1 MESLHLVWVLRISWQ
16 QGVLKRL
23 VSGTCQLTAPRNYV
37 IVVVIFLRYILS
49 LVRLF
54 WSKRPLSDLFSRSV
68 KSKFLFCCSD
78 RQFVTMLII
87 NLYQTKII
95 YFREHLG
102 IKNGYRIVFFCKSV
116 QIIFL
121 HCWAVSHVCDKS
133 SSLSSVTC
141 LWQVIFSKQCLTHF
155 PGPVHDFLMQV
166 YKMTGLEFSFREWQ
180 MWVIWLYNTS
190 FEVFP
195 LFL

>member
-133 SSLSSVTC
+133 SSLSSAWLISLALFT
-141 LWQVIFSKQCLTHF
+141 IFSCKF
-155 PGPVHDFLMQV
+155 IRWPVWNFL
-166 YKMTGLEFSFREWQ
+166 LESDRCG
-180 MWVIWLYNTS
+180 
-190 FEVFP
+190 
-195 LFL
+195 